1 MNDLRVCL
9 QTPWLPALIP
19 ALVVLV
25 PDRNTDWYWKAATRL
40 TQLSLIA
47 VILQMVWGVAQP
59 QLFTLGIERTMLILI
74 LFLAVIIL
82 RFSRIYLL
90 GEEGQSKYVRLLT
103 LTAVSSSLVV
113 VAPRLDVL
121 VLAWMLGSFTMNG
134 LLQHY
139 PDRRAAQLA
148 AHKKFVVSRLAELC
162 LLVACILIHHTLG
175 TLDLSQITA
184 RAARIGTFPSDLSIA
199 SILIVIAVLLKTAQM
214 PLHGWLMQV
223 MEAPTPVSAL
233 LHAGV
238 VNLGGIVL
246 LRLHVFLDKSVPAQ
260 VILVVVGGLTFFLAG
275 IVALTRISIKVRLA
289 WSTCAQMGFLM
300 VECGLG
306 LYPLALL
313 HLVGHSLYKAHAFL
327 TCGTTVHEYLATRER
342 ANVSRSPLTTI
353 LSQTLT
359 VVISTVLVAF
369 GYRILLTHT
378 KPSGND
384 LAAVITV
391 GVGLAP
397 ILYRGFAEVRS
408 LTGALARYTFLLA
421 LYLCWHRLSALLIDD
436 GSTRSLWLVGSFA
449 ALLFTL
455 HLVQSIVQASPAS
468 ERWASF
474 RHRAFHGFYLDESF
488 TRLIVALWPTRYRHH
503 KPAQSPVAHLEKEYA

>member
-19 ALVVLV
+19 SLVILV
-25 PDRNTDWYWKAATRL
+25 PDRNTDWYWKVATRL

-47 VILQMVWGVAQP
+47 VILQLVWRVAQP
-59 QLFTLGIERTMLILI
+59 QPLIMGIERTMLILI

-82 RFSRIYLL
+82 RFSRIYLR
-90 GEEGQSKYVRLLT
+90 GEEGQSKYVRLLS

-148 AHKKFVVSRLAELC
+148 AH
-162 LLVACILIHHTLG
+162 
-175 TLDLSQITA
+175 
-184 RAARIGTFPSDLSIA
+184 
-199 SILIVIAVLLKTAQM
+199 
-214 PLHGWLMQV
+214 
-223 MEAPTPVSAL
+223 
-233 LHAGV
+233 
-238 VNLGGIVL
+238 
-246 LRLHVFLDKSVPAQ
+246 
-260 VILVVVGGLTFFLAG
+260 
-275 IVALTRISIKVRLA
+275 
-289 WSTCAQMGFLM
+289 
-300 VECGLG
+300 
-306 LYPLALL
+306 
-313 HLVGHSLYKAHAFL
+313 SLYKAHAFL

-342 ANVSRSPLTTI
+342 ANVSTSPLTTI
-353 LSQTLT
+353 ISQTLA
-359 VVISTVLVAF
+359 VVISTLLVGF
-369 GYRILLTHT
+369 GYRILLMHT
-378 KPSGND
+378 KPKGND

-397 ILYRGFAEVRS
+397 ILYRGFTEARS
-408 LTGALARYTFLLA
+408 LPRALARYTFLLA
-421 LYLCWHRLSALLIDD
+421 LYLCWHRLSGLVIGD

-503 KPAQSPVAHLEKEYA
+503 QPAQSPVAHLEKEYA